1 MSRNLKLTVGQK
13 VAVKIEDN
21 SNASR
26 YVDMS
31 LENMDKWCFEGEVTK
46 VGRKYITVKFMTYKE
61 EQFSI
66 EDNYRQ
72 KYTWGGADYKLYLSK
87 EEAIEEIEAEIFYRQ
102 VKYEFDSYKN
112 NSKFTLDQLKRIK
125 NIIKEE

>member
-13 VAVKIEDN
+13 VVVKIEDN

-31 LENMDKWCFEGEVTK
+31 LENIDNWCFEGEVTK
-46 VGRKYITVKFMTYKE
+46 VGRKYITVKFRTYKE

-66 EDNYRQ
+66 EDDYRQ
-72 KYTWGGADYKLYLSK
+72 KYNCGGADYKLYLSK
-87 EEAIEEIEAEIFYRQ
+87 DEVVEEKEAEEIYSQIRHKFSA
-102 VKYEFDSYKN
+102 YKN
-112 NSKFTLDQLKRIK
+112 SEYTLEQLKRIK
-125 NIIKEE
+125 SIIGEE